1 MEVQGQVLCVL
12 WGELGM
18 RQGGHT
24 KDVECLSEEFSSGTR
39 LRSAT
44 EEFGFTEWK
53 ASSFPLN

>member
-1 MEVQGQVLCVL
+1 MQVQGQVLCVL

-24 KDVECLSEEFSSGTR
+24 EDVECLSEESGSGAS

-44 EEFGFTEWK
+44 EEFGFTE
-53 ASSFPLN
+53 

>member
-44 EEFGFTEWK
+44 EEFGFIE
-53 ASSFPLN
+53 